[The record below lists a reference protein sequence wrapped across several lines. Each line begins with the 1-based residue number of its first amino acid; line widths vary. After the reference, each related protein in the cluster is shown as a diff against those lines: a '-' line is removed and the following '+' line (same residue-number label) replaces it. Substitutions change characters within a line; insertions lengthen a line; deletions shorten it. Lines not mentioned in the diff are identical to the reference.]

1 MREWSLTTRIKSG
14 LPEIR
19 VARNQ
24 LSRSLSKCGQ
34 PYAVDLFFILKHK
47 IE

>member
-1 MREWSLTTRIKSG
+1 MREWSLITRIKSG

-34 PYAVDLFFILKHK
+34 PYAVDLFLYSQTK